1 MGFRGIIAM
10 KLAIPIRDG
19 RISPV
24 FDAAGRFLVVEF
36 DGKEPARRSEY
47 TVMEPGGEA
56 RAALLRELGVSLL
69 ICGAISNRASRIVER
84 CGIELMPWLVGEIDD
99 VIEAYCMGSLGGE
112 GFIMPGCRRGHGAGR
127 GNRQGR
133 RFIWRGEDRGAA
145 GDDSRRKPGNSTGR
159 GGGRRNRE

>member
-1 MGFRGIIAM
+1 M

-36 DGKEPARRSEY
+36 EGKVPARRSEY

-56 RAALLRELGVSLL
+56 RAVLLQGLGVSML
-69 ICGAISNRASRIVER
+69 ICGAISNEAARIVDR

-99 VIEAYCMGSLGGE
+99 VIEAYCGGSLGGDR
-112 GFIMPGCRRGHGAGR
+112 FIMPGCRRGRGAGR
-127 GNRQGR
+127 GNGQGR
-133 RFIWRGEDRGAA
+133 RFMCRGDDRGEA
-145 GDDSRRKPGNSTGR
+145 GGGSRRDPGNSPGR
-159 GGGRRNRE
+159 GGGRRNRG

>member
-1 MGFRGIIAM
+1 M

-36 DGKEPARRSEY
+36 EGREPARRSEY

-56 RAALLRELGVSLL
+56 RAALLQELGVSML
-69 ICGAISNRASRIVER
+69 ICGAISNQAARIVER

-99 VIEAYCMGSLGGE
+99 VIDAYCRGSLGGE
-112 GFIMPGCRRGHGAGR
+112 GFIMPGCRRGRGAGR
-127 GNRQGR
+127 GHRQGR
-133 RFIWRGEDRGAA
+133 RFLYRGDDRGGAA
-145 GDDSRRKPGNSTGR
+145 GDPRRKPGSKTGR
-159 GGGRRNRE
+159 GGGRRNGE